1 MTDLLFNVDSYSKEF
16 DANFLAVNDNA
27 VKLDRTLFY
36 PGGGGQPCDLGTL
49 ANADSEFKITKVWK
63 ENNEIWHQLETSQ
76 SIEQLELVRGFLDWD
91 RRYSLMRTHT
101 ALHVISGV
109 INRDYAGVVTGGNME
124 PLAARMDFEVENLQG
139 SFAEFA
145 EEVEYL
151 SNLEI
156 DAQRPI
162 TVTFLS
168 RMEADQKPE
177 LIRTKVSLLPPSI
190 KEVRVVE
197 IVGLDIQAD
206 GGTHV
211 ANTSEIGRIRIIGH
225 ESKGKINKRLRIKI
239 E

>member
-16 DANFLAVNDNA
+16 DATCLSVNDNA
-27 VKLDRTLFY
+27 VILDRTLFY

-49 ANADSEFKITKVWK
+49 ASANSELKITKVWK
-63 ENNEIWHQLETSQ
+63 ENNQIWHQLETSEPIKHLK
-76 SIEQLELVRGFLDWD
+76 SVRGFLDWD

-162 TVTFLS
+162 TVSFLS
-168 RMEADQKPE
+168 RNEADQKPE
-177 LIRTKVSLLPPSI
+177 LIRTKVSLLPPFI

-197 IVGLDIQAD
+197 IAGLDVQAD

-211 ANTSEIGRIRIIGH
+211 ANTSEIGRIKIVGH

>member
-1 MTDLLFNVDSYSKEF
+1 
-16 DANFLAVNDNA
+16 
-27 VKLDRTLFY
+27 
-36 PGGGGQPCDLGTL
+36 
-49 ANADSEFKITKVWK
+49 
-63 ENNEIWHQLETSQ
+63 
-76 SIEQLELVRGFLDWD
+76 
-91 RRYSLMRTHT
+91 
-101 ALHVISGV
+101 
-109 INRDYAGVVTGGNME
+109 ME
-124 PLAARMDFEVENLQG
+124 PLAARMDFEVENLHG

-145 EEVEYL
+145 EEIEYI

-168 RMEADQKPE
+168 RMEAEQKPE
-177 LIRTKVSLLPPSI
+177 LIRTNVSLLPPSI
-190 KEVRVVE
+190 KEVSVVE
-197 IVGLDIQAD
+197 IVGLDVQAD

>member
-49 ANADSEFKITKVWK
+49 ASADSEFKITKVWK

-197 IVGLDIQAD
+197 IVGLDVQAD

>member
-49 ANADSEFKITKVWK
+49 TSADSEFKITKVWK

-197 IVGLDIQAD
+197 IVGLDVQAD

>member
-49 ANADSEFKITKVWK
+49 ASADSEFKITKVWK

-145 EEVEYL
+145 EEIEYL

-197 IVGLDIQAD
+197 IVGLDVQAD

>member
-16 DANFLAVNDNA
+16 TANFLSVTDNA
-27 VKLDRTLFY
+27 VRLDRTLFY

-49 ANADSEFKITKVWK
+49 KSTNSEFKITNVWK
-63 ENNEIWHQLETSQ
+63 ENNEVWHQLETSEP
-76 SIEQLELVRGFLDWD
+76 IENLELVRGFLDWE

-124 PLAARMDFEVENLQG
+124 PLAGRMDFEVENLQG

-156 DAQRPI
+156 DAKRPI
-162 TVTFLS
+162 TVAFLS
-168 RMEADQKPE
+168 RKEADQRPE
-177 LIRTKVSLLPPSI
+177 LIRTKVSLLPSSI

-197 IVGLDIQAD
+197 IAGLDIQAD
-206 GGTHV
+206 GGSHV
-211 ANTSEIGRIRIIGH
+211 ANTSEIGRIKVIGH
-225 ESKGKINKRLRIKI
+225 ESKGKINKRLRIKV